1 MTRILIIGMHN
12 KIGGVETFLM
22 NYYRNIDKDKIQFD
36 FINMYDKICFED
48 EILKLGAKV
57 YKIPN
62 VKKNPVGYYKTL
74 KNIIIKNSYEIIHIN
89 MLSVANILPVFAA
102 RRAKVKHIIVH
113 SHNTNT
119 PQGLL
124 RKLLDRLNKR
134 IVLKYATDL
143 FACSEIAGNWMFG
156 KEPTVKIIHNAVE
169 VEKFKFN
176 QNIRN
181 QMRKKMKIEDN
192 FVIGHVGRFSEQK
205 NHELLIEIFKRFSK
219 DNQNATLLMI
229 GEGELKSQIKE
240 KVKKYGLQ
248 DKTVFLEPVGN
259 VNDYFQAM
267 DLFLLP
273 SKFEGL
279 PVVAV
284 EAETNGLPVITS
296 NTVSREL
303 PIKELTSY
311 CPLDDIEYWNSQMIQ
326 NKIQRKD
333 RTIDIT
339 LANYNIKE
347 EVKKLEKIYET
358 MINKHN

>member
-1 MTRILIIGMHN
+1 
-12 KIGGVETFLM
+12 
-22 NYYRNIDKDKIQFD
+22 
-36 FINMYDKICFED
+36 
-48 EILKLGAKV
+48 
-57 YKIPN
+57 
-62 VKKNPVGYYKTL
+62 
-74 KNIIIKNSYEIIHIN
+74 
-89 MLSVANILPVFAA
+89 
-102 RRAKVKHIIVH
+102 
-113 SHNTNT
+113 
-119 PQGLL
+119 
-124 RKLLDRLNKR
+124 
-134 IVLKYATDL
+134 
-143 FACSEIAGNWMFG
+143 
-156 KEPTVKIIHNAVE
+156 
-169 VEKFKFN
+169 
-176 QNIRN
+176 
-181 QMRKKMKIEDN
+181 
-192 FVIGHVGRFSEQK
+192 
-205 NHELLIEIFKRFSK
+205 
-219 DNQNATLLMI
+219 MI